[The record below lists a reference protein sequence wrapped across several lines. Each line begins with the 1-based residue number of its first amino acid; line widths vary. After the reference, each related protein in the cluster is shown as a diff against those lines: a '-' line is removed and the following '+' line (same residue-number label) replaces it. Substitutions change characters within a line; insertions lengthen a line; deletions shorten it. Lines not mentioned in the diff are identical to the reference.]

1 MAWSI
6 TGRYA
11 LAALSGKFE
20 DEKSQEQSLIKVWD
34 SISSE
39 IVHDL
44 ARYSGVH
51 LQNYTYVLSPHPKM
65 EEILLSGS
73 DNGTVCLWNLKT
85 KQLIKKFLEYGIY
98 SYEKYTMSNPY
109 DGRFSSD
116 GSCFVIGSDLGTIS
130 LFGFDG
136 EQFKYCATRVEQFY

>member
-1 MAWSI
+1 MTWSVH
-6 TGRYA
+6 GRYA
-11 LAALSGKFE
+11 IASLSGKFE
-20 DEKSQEQSLIKVWD
+20 DEKNQEISLIKVWD
-34 SISSE
+34 SLSSE
-39 IVHDL
+39 MVSDL
-44 ARYSGVH
+44 TKYSGVS
-51 LQNYTYVLSPHPKM
+51 LQNLTYVLSAHPKI

-73 DNGTVCLWNLKT
+73 DNGTLCLWNLKT

-98 SYEKYTMSNPY
+98 SYEKYTMSTPY

-136 EQFKYCATRVEQFY
+136 E